1 MSKDATLNQV
11 AAYAGVSIATASRC
25 FSHPEVVKKE
35 TVEKIL
41 AAALALNY
49 KAPRVL
55 ERDRSV
61 LRIAVFTS
69 MYSHQGD
76 LERLRGII
84 NALRAVPHELLLF
97 DVSENPASIEHVK
110 KLAVT
115 KRIDGIVIVA
125 ADIPDDVADYL
136 YRFNIP
142 AVLIDSDD
150 DRFTRVMS
158 SDSTG
163 GIAVAQYFNART
175 EQRILFVGDRSQKSQ
190 RSTAL
195 RLKSFRDA
203 LDRTKN
209 SITAELQVDVTLSD
223 YVSKIQDELLRNP
236 QPNAVFAASDELAL
250 DVIKLCANLGLKIPE
265 QISLISYGDTD
276 VAAKMEI
283 TAVRRHFEASGR
295 RAIELLRSNSEELKR
310 EELSPELVIRNT
322 AL

>member
-1 MSKDATLNQV
+1 
-11 AAYAGVSIATASRC
+11 
-25 FSHPEVVKKE
+25 
-35 TVEKIL
+35 
-41 AAALALNY
+41 
-49 KAPRVL
+49 
-55 ERDRSV
+55 
-61 LRIAVFTS
+61 
-69 MYSHQGD
+69 
-76 LERLRGII
+76 
-84 NALRAVPHELLLF
+84 
-97 DVSENPASIEHVK
+97 
-110 KLAVT
+110 
-115 KRIDGIVIVA
+115 
-125 ADIPDDVADYL
+125 
-136 YRFNIP
+136 
-142 AVLIDSDD
+142 
-150 DRFTRVMS
+150 
-158 SDSTG
+158 
-163 GIAVAQYFNART
+163 
-175 EQRILFVGDRSQKSQ
+175 ILFVGDRSQKSQ